1 MPSLIAT
8 TVAGF
13 SGYTVLLSTAPLW
26 AARGGADP
34 GGAGL
39 VNAVMLLTTVVAQ
52 FFVPAALTR
61 FGHAAVLSAGLCFL
75 GVPALGYGLSDALG
89 PILVMSALRGVGF
102 AVLTVAGSAITA
114 RLVPAH
120 QLGSAVGAYGLAIAA
135 PMAVLLPLSVPLF
148 ENVGPGATFVLGG
161 AVPVLGIPA
170 AIGLGRKVDEIAAA
184 ASRDLATTPRGMSW
198 ELVRQLARPTAILLS
213 VTLVG
218 GALITFL
225 PQHVDSSTVVALALM
240 LLTIA
245 AAVGRWGVGSLADR
259 FGARRF
265 LLPLLLS
272 TALAMGTVAWWVQQD
287 DGGSPAAW
295 GLLVAVGVVG
305 LGYGALQNLTLVVA
319 FQAVGSGRINQA
331 SAGWNMGFDGGTAF
345 GSLLTGYLAG
355 GASFA
360 VAYAILAVA
369 TLAATAAVR
378 GT

>member
-61 FGHAAVLSAGLCFL
+61 FGHAAVLSTGLCFL

-135 PMAVLLPLSVPLF
+135 PMAVLLPLSVPVF
-148 ENVGPGATFVLGG
+148 ENAGPWATFLLGT
-161 AVPVLGIPA
+161 VPVLGVPA
-170 AIGLGRKVDEIAAA
+170 AIALGRKVDEIAAA

-198 ELVRQLARPTAILLS
+198 ELVRHLARPTAILLS

-225 PQHVDSSTVVALALM
+225 PQHVGSSGTVALALM

-245 AAVGRWGVGSLADR
+245 AAVGRWGVGTLADR

-272 TALAMGTVAWWVQQD
+272 TALAMGAVAWWVQQD
-287 DGGSPAAW
+287 DGGTPAAW

-331 SAGWNMGFDGGTAF
+331 SAGWNMGFDGGTAL
-345 GSLLTGYLAG
+345 GSLLTGFIAG

-378 GT
+378 ST